1 MKPALKTLFILLFF
15 MGSPPFID
23 GQEETAVE
31 TKKDNLTISGY
42 VKDASSGETL
52 IGVNIFIKELQNGTT
67 SNVYGFYSLS
77 IPPGTYNLEFSYLG
91 FEKQV
96 QSITLNKNTKLDI
109 ELQEEGLAL
118 EEVVVIAE
126 KEDNNVSN
134 SEMSVNKLNIQT
146 IQKLPALLG
155 EVDVIRSIQLLP
167 GVTTVGEG
175 ASGFNV
181 RGGSIDQN
189 LMLLDEAP
197 VYNSSHLFGFFSVY
211 NPDAIKDVKLY
222 KGGIP
227 ARYGGRLSS
236 ILDVRMKE
244 GNNKRFSGSGGIGF
258 IFSRLALEGP
268 IVADKASF
276 IVAAR
281 RSYIDILAGP
291 FLSDDLKD
299 TRLNFYDLTL
309 KANYKIDENNRI
321 YLSGYLGRDVFGFGG
336 GQGFNWG
343 NATTTLRWNHL
354 FSDKLF
360 SNFTA
365 FYSNYDYELNFGE
378 DSSNRFDWNAKII
391 NYSVKPEFSWYLN
404 PDNLITFG
412 GQGIAYVFEPGNAIG
427 VSEGE
432 SSDISLDNK
441 YAIEASVFLENEQ
454 TINSNLSFHYGLRFS
469 YFNYTGEGR
478 AYEFEEGTPGIR
490 RAPTGFEEFGQ
501 WESIQTYNNLEPR
514 ASVKYQLTKTS
525 SVKASYNRMAQYIH
539 LVSNT
544 TASTP
549 VDVWTPST
557 NNIKPQLADQV
568 ALGYFKNF
576 KDNTFVTSAEIYYKK
591 FDNMIEYIDG
601 ADLLLNEF
609 LEGDLLVG
617 KGRAYGLEVQVE
629 KKKGKLTGWLSYT
642 LARTE
647 RQVDGINKNEWYA
660 SRFDQTHNFS
670 STLFY
675 ELNKKWT
682 FSANFILNSGTPATF
697 PTSRVEQQGFII
709 PNNSNRTR
717 NNLRIPVYHRLD
729 LSATLHNKQKEGKR
743 WKSFWVFS
751 VYNIYS
757 RRNPFSI
764 YFQQQETRP
773 ANGDPIQT
781 EAIRLSVVGSFIPSV
796 AYNFS
801 F

>member
-1 MKPALKTLFILLFF
+1 MSLDLKAVWLILLCLSVQLSLFAQEPT
-15 MGSPPFID
+15 PPAS
-23 GQEETAVE
+23 GENVTL
-31 TKKDNLTISGY
+31 NGY
-42 VKDASSGETL
+42 VKDAGSGETL
-52 IGVNIFIKELQNGTT
+52 IGVNIYIKELDKGTAT
-67 SNVYGFYSLS
+67 NVYGFYSLS
-77 IPPGTYNLEFSYLG
+77 IPPGTYNIDFSYLG
-91 FEKQV
+91 YQNQTKTLELKAN
-96 QSITLNKNTKLDI
+96 QSLDI
-109 ELQEEGLAL
+109 ELGEEAAAL
-118 EEVVVIAE
+118 EEVIVVGE
-126 KEDNNVSN
+126 REDNNVTN
-134 SEMSVNKLNIQT
+134 SEMSTNKMDIQT

-155 EVDVIRSIQLLP
+155 EVDVVRSIQLLP

-175 ASGFNV
+175 ATGFNV

-244 GNNKRFSGSGGIGF
+244 GNSKRFSGSGGIGF

-268 IVADKASF
+268 ILKDKASF

-281 RSYIDILAGP
+281 RSYIDILARP
-291 FLSDDLKD
+291 FLNDDLSG
-299 TRLNFYDLTL
+299 TALNFYDLTL
-309 KANYKIDENNRI
+309 KANYKINNKNRV
-321 YLSGYLGRDVFGFGG
+321 YLSGYLGRDNFRFGDDA
-336 GQGFNWG
+336 GFNWG

-365 FYSNYDYELNFGE
+365 YYSNYDYELNFGDDLE
-378 DSSNRFDWNAKII
+378 NRFDWNANII
-391 NYSVKPEFSWYLN
+391 NYSLKPEFSWFLT
-404 PDNLITFG
+404 PDNLVTFG
-412 GQGIAYVFEPGNAIG
+412 GQGIVYVFEPGNAIG

-432 SSDISLDNK
+432 SNDISLNK
-441 YAIEASVFLENEQ
+441 RYAFEGSIFIENEQ
-454 TINSNLSFHYGLRFS
+454 TINSRLTLHYGLRWS
-469 YFNYTGEGR
+469 YFNYMGEGR
-478 AYEFEEGTPGIR
+478 AYEYEEGTPGIR
-490 RAPTGFEEFGQ
+490 REAVSFEDFDQ
-501 WESIQTYNNLEPR
+501 WESIQTYNYLEPR
-514 ASVKYQLTKTS
+514 ASIKYQLNKSTS
-525 SVKASYNRMAQYIH
+525 LKASYNRMAQYLH

-576 KDNTFVTSAEIYYKK
+576 KNNTFVTSAEIYYKD
-591 FDNMIEYIDG
+591 FQNMVEYIDG

-609 LEGDLLVG
+609 LEGDLLTG
-617 KGRAYGLEVQVE
+617 DGRAYGFELQIE
-629 KKKGKLTGWLSYT
+629 KKKGRLTGWMSYT

-647 RQVDGINKNEWYA
+647 RRVDGINNNDWYA

-670 STLFY
+670 TTLFY
-675 ELNKKWT
+675 DLNKRWSL
-682 FSANFILNSGTPATF
+682 SANFVLNSGTPATF
-697 PTSRVEQQGFII
+697 PTNNFELQGYII
-709 PNNSNRTR
+709 PNNSNSTR
-717 NNLRIPVYHRLD
+717 NNVRIPVYHRLD
-729 LSATLHNKQKEGKR
+729 ISATLQGKKREGKR
-743 WKSFWVFS
+743 WSGNWVFS

-757 RRNPFSI
+757 RRNPFTI
-764 YFQQQETRP
+764 YFQQQDLRP

-781 EAIRLSVVGSFIPSV
+781 EAVRLSVVGNFIPSV
-796 AYNFS
+796 AYNFN